1 MKPSG
6 RKPPAMADGIKF
18 DPDDIQALIEW
29 LQGRIRK
36 RSPRELQAR
45 RMLALMFRTR
55 TINVDGWLCRILAD
69 AVDPD
74 RENVVQVSLKRG
86 KPGRPQRIEDYHIAV
101 FVCEERKRLRKHK
114 LAVEEAMTKFGVSR
128 GKVDGAWKKWR
139 SYIEENSKLYARI

>member
-1 MKPSG
+1 
-6 RKPPAMADGIKF
+6 MADGIKF

-29 LQGRIRK
+29 LQGRIGK

-86 KPGRPQRIEDYHIAV
+86 KAGRPRRFEDYHIAV
-101 FVCEERKRLRKHK
+101 FVCEERERLRKHK

-139 SYIEENSKLYARI
+139 SYVEENSKLYARI